1 MSKKLRGKSG
11 SNGTAAKAAP
21 RRAATTAKP
30 KAAARS
36 TTAKS
41 SAKPPTAKAATARGA
56 TTKAS
61 AKPAPAKAA
70 AAGLQEGAPA
80 PTFVLRRDGGGEVA
94 LEDFI
99 GRKVVLFFYPR
110 ADTPGCTKEAMD
122 FSRLKSAFAATGT
135 DVIGLSADTV
145 RSQDTFRD
153 KHKLSIPL
161 ASDEQKAA
169 IEAYGAWGEKSL
181 YGRKFFGI
189 LRTTVLIDPKGRVA
203 RIWRNV
209 KVDGHA
215 DAVLAACR
223 EL

>member
-11 SNGTAAKAAP
+11 STGASTKAAP
-21 RRAATTAKP
+21 RRAAAKSKATGPTRSAAAKSRAKP
-30 KAAARS
+30 
-36 TTAKS
+36 TL
-41 SAKPPTAKAATARGA
+41 
-56 TTKAS
+56 
-61 AKPAPAKAA
+61 KPAPAKAA
-70 AAGLQEGAPA
+70 PSGLMEGSPAPA
-80 PTFVLRRDGGGEVA
+80 FTLPRDGGGQVA
-94 LEDFI
+94 LKDFA
-99 GRKVVLFFYPR
+99 GRKLVLFFYPR

-122 FSRLKSAFAATGT
+122 FSRLKSAFAASGT

-145 RSQDTFRD
+145 KSQDSFRD

-181 YGRKFFGI
+181 YGRKFMGI
-189 LRTTVLIDPKGRVA
+189 LRTTVLIDAKGRIA
-203 RIWRNV
+203 RLWRNV

-215 DAVLAACR
+215 DAVLAVCR